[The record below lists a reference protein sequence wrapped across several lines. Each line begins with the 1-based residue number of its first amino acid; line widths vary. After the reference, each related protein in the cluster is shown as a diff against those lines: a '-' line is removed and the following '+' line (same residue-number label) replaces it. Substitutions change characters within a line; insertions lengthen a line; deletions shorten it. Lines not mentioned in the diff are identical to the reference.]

1 MRAVIHPVL
10 KEFFDWKQRAS
21 GALPDLQG
29 DATIMFQGLLH
40 SVDPLLVVPAMA
52 ALFLLAVCPG
62 CSQSPPGA
70 LPAPAARAEG
80 ALPDQ
85 AERKVIIVVFG
96 GGCRSSESIDD
107 PNHRFIPRLWNE
119 MVPRGTLFTNMRVE
133 GKVVHPNSTGSILT
147 GHWEWDD
154 LDWSRPVAHPTVFE
168 IVRKARRSADTDA
181 WGFVYASILANAGL
195 SSADGYGRD
204 FAANV
209 VEPPTIP
216 RSTAEEMDRLL
227 REAAARGDAGAEAS
241 AAAAAAALA
250 RSASRIST
258 AGLRSDAAKKL
269 LQARY
274 EAWKASDATTS
285 HDAFLTDSA
294 IAAMKEFSPTVLAVA
309 YGEIDCAHYGSWSR
323 YVEAIRRTDELAWR
337 LWRAAEELPAY
348 RGRTLMLI
356 LPDHGRELERPGGD
370 GFIHHSDF
378 YTGKGV
384 DEGCRRV
391 WMLAMGPGI
400 RAGARIEDP
409 VPITSAAATALEYL
423 GLRPSPGAGPS
434 VLMRTK

>member
-1 MRAVIHPVL
+1 MPVY
-10 KEFFDWKQRAS
+10 
-21 GALPDLQG
+21 
-29 DATIMFQGLLH
+29 
-40 SVDPLLVVPAMA
+40 
-52 ALFLLAVCPG
+52 
-62 CSQSPPGA
+62 
-70 LPAPAARAEG
+70 
-80 ALPDQ
+80 
-85 AERKVIIVVFG
+85 AERKVILVVFG
-96 GGCRSSESIDD
+96 GGCRSSEAIDD

-119 MVPRGTLFTNMRVE
+119 TVPRGTLFTNMRVE

-181 WGFVYASILANAGL
+181 WAFVYASILANAGL
-195 SSADGYGRD
+195 SSAGGYGRD
-204 FAANV
+204 WAANV

-216 RSTAEEMDRLL
+216 RATAEEMDRLL
-227 REAAARGDAGAEAS
+227 RDAAARGDAGAEAN

-250 RSASRIST
+250 RSASRISMT
-258 AGLRSDAAKKL
+258 GLRSDAAKKF
-269 LQARY
+269 LQSRY
-274 EAWKASDATTS
+274 DTWKAAGGTTS

-294 IAAMKEFSPTVLAVA
+294 VAAMKEFSPSVLAVA

-323 YVEAIRRTDELAWR
+323 YVEAIRRTDELTWR
-337 LWRAAEELPAY
+337 VWRAAEELDAY

-378 YTGKGV
+378 YTGLGA

-391 WMLAMGPGI
+391 WMLAVGPGV
-400 RAGARIEDP
+400 RAGGRVGEP
-409 VPITSAAATALEYL
+409 VPITAAAATALEFL
-423 GLRPSPGAGPS
+423 GLPASARAAPS
-434 VLMRTK
+434 VLGRTR